1 MALALLGAVTDNE
14 HDGLYA
20 TSRWGI
26 LTRGIQPASFSYSAY
41 PLLPRRLDQGC
52 TGSMVSMD
60 HRLSSEPRAQEQ
72 RSGNDVP

>member
-20 TSRWGI
+20 TSRWGV
-26 LTRGIQPASFSYSAY
+26 LTRGIQPASFSYRAY

-52 TGSMVSMD
+52 TGSMGKPSAKA
-60 HRLSSEPRAQEQ
+60 RGPR
-72 RSGNDVP
+72 GVNG